1 MNENLKI
8 GADLGQ
14 SSLKFTGLAGSL
26 SFASLAALKVG
37 ETADMSFLGG
47 KKRKKPVVVEGEF
60 GTLYVGHGAHAYGS
74 PIENL
79 DFERLAGTPE
89 MIGVFYGA
97 MTEYQRQF
105 GRFDRGVDLVV
116 GLPFQM
122 LMGES
127 ANVAKFKKQ
136 VNAWMAGNHAWLADG
151 ERFELTVGSVA
162 LAPQALGAPIDYAF
176 DMEGQAVSEERTKA
190 LRSECATLSIGSN
203 TVEALVTNRDEDTK
217 RFNGGKAI
225 GVRRLWQRVDPSGL
239 YTFGEFNAMLIGNT
253 LPDEM
258 AVEPHLESWASE
270 ISGFLN
276 VLWGDSWR
284 RFHKVFLV
292 GGGSLLLEKHLRAK
306 FNGKTVMLDE
316 PIMAISRGLYKAGI
330 SRK

>member
-1 MNENLKI
+1 MNIKL

-14 SSLKFTGLAGSL
+14 SSLKFTGAAGSMT
-26 SFASLAALKVG
+26 FASLAALKVG
-37 ETADMSFLGG
+37 ETADMTFLGS

-60 GTLYVGHGAHAYGS
+60 GTLYVGSGAHSYGS

-79 DFERLAGTPE
+79 DFDRLAGTPE

-97 MTEYQRQF
+97 MTEYQRKY
-105 GRFDRGVDLVV
+105 GRFEAAVDLVV

-122 LMGES
+122 LMGDA

-136 VNAWMAGNHAWLADG
+136 VNAWMGGSHAWLADG
-151 ERFELTVGSVA
+151 ERFELNVGQVL

-176 DMEGQAVSEERTKA
+176 DMEGKAISEERTKA
-190 LRSECATLSIGSN
+190 LKNECATLSIGSN

-217 RFNGGKAI
+217 RFNGGRPI
-225 GVRRLWQRVDPSGL
+225 GVRRLWQRVDPTGL
-239 YTFGEFNAMLIGNT
+239 YTFGEFNEMLIRGT

-258 AVEPHLESWASE
+258 AIEPHLESWASE
-270 ISGFLN
+270 IIGFLN
-276 VLWGDSWR
+276 VQWGDSYR

-292 GGGSLLLEKHLRAK
+292 GGGALLLEKQLRQK
-306 FNGKTVMLDE
+306 FNGKTVLLDE
-316 PIMAISRGLYKAGI
+316 PIMAISRGLYKAGL
-330 SRK
+330 SR